1 MGEVEIHASDF
12 IYNSSE
18 CFGMSADSG
27 ASADPA
33 IQEWQL
39 ISEEQ

>member
-12 IYNSSE
+12 IYKPKNSSE
-18 CFGMSADSG
+18 CFSMSADSG

-33 IQEWQL
+33 IQE
-39 ISEEQ
+39 